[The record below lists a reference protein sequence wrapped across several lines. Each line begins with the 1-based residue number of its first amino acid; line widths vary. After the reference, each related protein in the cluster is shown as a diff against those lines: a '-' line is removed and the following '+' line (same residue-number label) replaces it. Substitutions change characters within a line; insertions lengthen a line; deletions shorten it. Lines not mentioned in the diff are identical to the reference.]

1 MVLTWVFKGVPGRF
15 RPYSINFTL
24 LSRGVFDPIFVED
37 SAPQNFFEKRN
48 THAGTNFIAFM
59 FSVGFFPDYFSI
71 VVLVRVWGHILV
83 SHFWGAKSVG
93 FLSVFFRLKNC
104 AYFTRGVAKIAPVR
118 FSRI

>member
-1 MVLTWVFKGVPGRF
+1 
-15 RPYSINFTL
+15 
-24 LSRGVFDPIFVED
+24 
-37 SAPQNFFEKRN
+37 
-48 THAGTNFIAFM
+48 M

-71 VVLVRVWGHILV
+71 VALVRVWGHILV
-83 SHFWGAKSVG
+83 SHFWGAKSVV

>member
-1 MVLTWVFKGVPGRF
+1 MSGEFRANSIKFSFGCRVVF
-15 RPYSINFTL
+15 N
-24 LSRGVFDPIFVED
+24 PIFVED
-37 SAPQNFFEKRN
+37 SAPQKIVLKGN
-48 THAGTNFIAFM
+48 TNSELVFIEFLV
-59 FSVGFFPDYFSI
+59 SVGYFPDYFSI
-71 VVLVRVWGHILV
+71 VALVRVWGHILV